1 VDLVIADAEPADA
14 GEIMTVQRAA
24 FLIEGE
30 LNGSFTLPPMTETLD
45 EIRAA
50 IGADDTVVLVARLG
64 HRIVGSIRGVV
75 AGGIGDGGTG
85 DGGTGDGGT
94 GQVGRLAVAPDLH
107 GQGIGRR
114 LMAAIEAALAGRV
127 TRFELFTGGTSEG
140 NLRLYRSLG
149 YVDIGWRPAAAAPG
163 LAYLEK
169 RV

>member
-1 VDLVIADAEPADA
+1 MDLVIVAADPADA

-64 HRIVGSIRGVV
+64 HRVVGSIRGVT
-75 AGGIGDGGTG
+75 DGRTG
-85 DGGTGDGGT
+85 H
-94 GQVGRLAVAPDLH
+94 VGRLAVAPDLH

>member
-1 VDLVIADAEPADA
+1 MDLEIAVAGRGDA

-30 LNGSFTLPPMTETLD
+30 LNGSFRLPPMTETLD

-64 HRIVGSIRGVV
+64 HRIVGSIRGTV
-75 AGGIGDGGTG
+75 GDGTG
-85 DGGTGDGGT
+85 H
-94 GQVGRLAVAPDLH
+94 VARLAVAPDLH

-114 LMAAIEAALAGRV
+114 LMAGIEAELAGRV
-127 TRFELFTGGTSEG
+127 TRFELFTGGTSES

-149 YVDIGWRPAAAAPG
+149 YVDIGWRPAAAEPG